1 MTPEKVI
8 LKRDIESAKQSE
20 LWLKLEDIPFSKRNS
35 LDDRRRSAWNRYLS
49 LAMPDRMDET
59 WRRVDLTKM
68 PYDVINQSHLT
79 GKLNKPEME
88 IESADDLRSK
98 GVLGV
103 NLLDA
108 ENIYSDLVE
117 KAIDQLIDP
126 DMDKFAALAA
136 AQADSGAFLY
146 VPRGLSIDQPI
157 RISLSCSGDTLAL
170 FNHLI
175 WLEPDTKLT
184 LILDYRL
191 KDTKHGTQLNIGSTG
206 MHIGEN
212 ATLTVVELQPDG
224 KNTWNIIHERAQL
237 EKNSNLVWIVCS
249 AGSRLTKDFIQIDL
263 TQPGA
268 EAKVAGLYIPSDHQQ
283 VEFETRQNHLSPN
296 TTSDLL
302 FKGVLLN
309 ESSSLFRG
317 MIYVAP
323 KAVKTDGYQ
332 ANRNLILGPK
342 AHADSLP
349 GLEILADDVQCSH
362 GATIGN
368 IDPEELFYLQTRGL
382 GKGDARQLIVQG
394 FLDPII
400 QRIPLETE
408 RIRIQKRIERKMSLI
423 Q

>member
-1 MTPEKVI
+1 MTPEKAIV
-8 LKRDIESAKQSE
+8 KREIESAKQSE
-20 LWLKLEDIPFSKRNS
+20 LWLKQEDIPFSKRKS
-35 LDDRRRSAWNRYLS
+35 LDDRRRSAWNQYLS
-49 LAMPDRMDET
+49 LGMPNRMDET

-68 PYDVINQSHLT
+68 PYEVINQSHLT
-79 GKLNKPEME
+79 GKLNKPEVE
-88 IESADDLRSK
+88 IECPDDLRSK
-98 GVLGV
+98 GALVL

-108 ENIYSDLVE
+108 ENHYSDLVE

-126 DMDKFAALAA
+126 AADKFAALAA
-136 AQADSGAFLY
+136 AQADSGAFVY
-146 VPRGLSIDQPI
+146 VPRGLTIDQPV
-157 RISLSCSGDTLAL
+157 RITLSSSGDTLAL
-170 FNHLI
+170 YHHLI

-191 KDTKHGTQLNIGSTG
+191 KDTTSGTQINIGG
-206 MHIGEN
+206 VGLHIGEN
-212 ATLTVVELQPDG
+212 ATLTVVELQPGG
-224 KNTWNIIHERAQL
+224 KYAWNIMHERAQL
-237 EKNSNLVWIVCS
+237 EKDATLDWVVCS

-268 EAKVAGLYIPSDHQQ
+268 RAKVAGLYIPSDSQQ

-309 ESSSLFRG
+309 ESRSLFRG

-332 ANRNLILGPK
+332 ANRNLILGPR

-349 GLEILADDVQCSH
+349 GLEILADDVRCSH
-362 GATIGN
+362 GATIGK

-382 GKGDARQLIVQG
+382 DKGDARQLIVQG
-394 FLDPII
+394 FLDPIV
-400 QRIPLETE
+400 QRIPVEAE
-408 RIRIQKRIERKMSLI
+408 RMLMQEHIASKMSSL